1 MADSDNY
8 IQVAFLRGQLDAAY
22 EAIATLWAIS
32 QDTSQTDTQHAAD
45 LDQAIFEA
53 IKLLPPNHRT
63 DDMPAFVAPADP
75 SDGELLV

>member
-1 MADSDNY
+1 MAASDNY

-22 EAIATLWAIS
+22 ESIATLWAIS

-53 IKLLPPNHRT
+53 VKLLPPSHRT
-63 DDMPAFVAPADP
+63 RDMPVFTTPADP
-75 SDGELLV
+75 SDDELLV